1 METGPN
7 YYLSFL
13 NNHLHPLRN
22 CGWTEHQ
29 LWPEQS
35 KYPLF
40 VTEAHNELAKNST
53 DICFVFEEASS
64 DRKFTAP
71 LRNMERNKTFSV
83 EETASVS
90 LKFFNLFTEKIAYE
104 RAL

>member
-1 METGPN
+1 MNLQE
-7 YYLSFL
+7 
-13 NNHLHPLRN
+13 
-22 CGWTEHQ
+22 
-29 LWPEQS
+29 
-35 KYPLF
+35 K
-40 VTEAHNELAKNST
+40 ST

-64 DRKFTAP
+64 DRSNSLPP

-90 LKFFNLFTEKIAYE
+90 LKFFNLFIEKIAYE